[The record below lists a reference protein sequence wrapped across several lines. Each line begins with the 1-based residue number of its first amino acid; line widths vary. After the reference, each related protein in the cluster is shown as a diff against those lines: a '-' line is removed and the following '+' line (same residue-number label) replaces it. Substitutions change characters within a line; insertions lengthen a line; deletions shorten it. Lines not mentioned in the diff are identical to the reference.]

1 MAVVLVVVLFQ
12 ITGRN
17 ESTEPYNALFDNVT
31 NIQKGTTVTFGGF
44 AVGHVND
51 IEPIRLSGK
60 TQFNVK
66 ISLKKD
72 WLIPSDSQAKI
83 YTPGLLSDTVID
95 IEEGQLPTLLE
106 PGQTIATRE
115 APELMT
121 LLGDVAGEIK
131 SLSEERVQPLIQ
143 AMEEITT
150 RIGSNMNDSI
160 QDISKETLSLLSRI
174 DEIGTNMDDNV
185 KQVSTGT
192 VALLAGL
199 ENNSQQLSRL
209 MNKGNAEHLSSM
221 LENTDRLT
229 QELSTTVSDLGE
241 AGKTL
246 NRLMKDSSELVS
258 ENKQAIHVSVE
269 EARNTLRTIS
279 GSIESIVFQLDNT
292 SRNMNE
298 FSRRIKENPS
308 SLIQTR
314 PLQDNAE

>member
-17 ESTEPYNALFDNVT
+17 ENTEPYNALFDNVT

-66 ISLKKD
+66 ISLMKD
-72 WLIPSDSQAKI
+72 WSIPSDSQAKI

-115 APELMT
+115 SPELMT

-150 RIGSNMNDSI
+150 RIGSKMNDSI